1 MIYCVEDDD
10 NIRELVVYTLQNTGF
25 DATGFV
31 NGKDFFKALDDDTPE
46 LVLLDIMLQDEDGI
60 KILKKLKANNSTKD
74 IPVIMV
80 TAKSSEYDKVK
91 GLDSGAED
99 YITKPFGMME
109 MVSRVK
115 AVLRRTRPKVSSAE
129 LSMGDITV
137 NVDKHLVMNRDEEIL
152 LTFKEFELLRYMIEN
167 KGIALTRNSILEKIW
182 GYDSEC
188 ETRTV
193 DVHIRTLRQKL
204 GESGDLIKTIRGVG
218 YRMG

>member
-1 MIYCVEDDD
+1 
-10 NIRELVVYTLQNTGF
+10 
-25 DATGFV
+25 
-31 NGKDFFKALDDDTPE
+31 
-46 LVLLDIMLQDEDGI
+46 
-60 KILKKLKANNSTKD
+60 
-74 IPVIMV
+74 
-80 TAKSSEYDKVK
+80 
-91 GLDSGAED
+91 
-99 YITKPFGMME
+99 
-109 MVSRVK
+109 VK

-167 KGIALTRNSILEKIW
+167 KGIALTRNNILEKIW